1 MHFLASRIELAGPF
15 QLDTTILEQVG
26 QDGVGNGRPNPRLNV
41 ITDKVLSN
49 FWWYPEKNKISC
61 EFD

>member
-1 MHFLASRIELAGPF
+1 MHFLASRIELAGSF

-26 QDGVGNGRPNPRLNV
+26 QDAVGNGRPNLGLNV
-41 ITDKVLSN
+41 ITDKVLSS